1 MSAYIE
7 SLPQDTFNLGPHLPF
22 FSHIKWHKRMTRK
35 DFQIIANT
43 LRAIKSL
50 TRNDLHVKI
59 TEAIAKGLEKAYPRF
74 DKNKFMEYV
83 YGKPQ
88 PNKNALTLME
98 EELCKKKK

>member
-1 MSAYIE
+1 
-7 SLPQDTFNLGPHLPF
+7 
-22 FSHIKWHKRMTRK
+22 MTRK

-74 DKNKFMEYV
+74 DKNRFLEHV
-83 YGKPQ
+83 YGNPQ
-88 PNKNALTLME
+88 PPKTALP
-98 EELCKKKK
+98 